1 MKKTILIIL
10 SCILL
15 VIISAVATYFTLLQ
29 TGAVVSEK
37 INITLKL
44 KDVEKEYDG
53 NTYSYATNDVSVTEG
68 SLLSGDYI
76 IFEVLNNYHEVGE
89 YSVSFKADIYNAE
102 NVNVS
107 NQYEIKCVNSSLK
120 INKRNLDGVVSSNK
134 LTNGLVSIA
143 DYVLTNDT
151 SLLPGHHLSCIVNE
165 DEYNFIVIDDLGKVV
180 SNNYNINILYQQTP
194 QPLSI
199 TFNDITKE
207 YDLKDVNY
215 IYSITSGSLNDGD
228 YLDISYDTDIYD
240 IGSYEIKPE
249 VRVYSK
255 DNEDVTSLYNLT
267 INAGTLTIN
276 KRKLNI
282 VGSSLK
288 LEYGDELNIE
298 GYSSQTGLLENHKLE
313 VSYDK
318 LTDTKIGTYKIN
330 FKDINIY
337 DETNNDI
344 TNNYEISVTPGEVE
358 IVKRNL
364 YITLPTLEHI
374 YDGKLPDLSNI
385 ESSNLLASDKIM
397 GIYYEDLDVN
407 VGNYDLLLKQI
418 VIYNAEN
425 ENVAANYNIISTPGK
440 LDILPR
446 DISIQTINLELTY
459 GDTLSTYTQNISDD
473 ELGTITANISFG
485 DLDLN
490 IGDNKVNNCIV
501 NLILNNQDVTKN
513 FTINTE
519 NITINLTPRTI
530 QVFGYN
536 FTKTYDGKTI
546 NLNGK
551 YDKVYGLV
559 YGDYIKFVTY
569 KPLTN
574 YNVGIYNLEI
584 DEVIIYNN
592 DGEDVSEFYN
602 INKNVG
608 SLTINKRNLNIV
620 GQQVQVQY
628 GDSITITNY
637 ASQNGLLDG
646 ETIDVVYDNDSLTNA
661 NVGTYKV
668 DFTVKVLDTND
679 QDVTS
684 NYEITKTSGEVEI
697 VKRNLYITL
706 PDKTHTYN
714 GKLPDGLAEVQSNNL
729 LPSHKVTNVYYE
741 NLDVNVGNYDLLLKE
756 IIIRDENNIDV
767 TSNYNII
774 TSPGTLTISPR
785 PITIGNTNLELT
797 YGDTLGT
804 YTQNI
809 SDDEL
814 GTITANIS
822 FGDLDLNIGENKA
835 INYSVNL
842 ILNNEEVTKNFTINT
857 ENITINLAPRTIQV
871 FGYNFTK
878 TYDGKTINLNGKY
891 YKVYGL
897 VYEDHIYNVTYS
909 NNDLINVGTY
919 DLEIA
924 EVIIYN
930 NDGEDVTEFYEL
942 SRHSGT
948 LTINKRTLNVIGNNI
963 SVEYGEEIDLTG
975 YASQNGLLDG
985 ETIDVVYDND
995 SLTNANVGTYKVDFT
1010 VKVLDANHQDVTS
1023 NYEITKTLGEVEI
1036 TKCDI
1041 TEEIKEKLTLSEIT
1055 YNGEYVDYQEVE
1067 LTKFGLTLVIGY
1079 KDKNYN
1085 NVIPRNAA
1093 DYKTYPYMVYGTGI
1107 SNYSYEENLFGSF
1120 TINKADL
1127 EISLNEEVTEFTYN
1141 GEFITY
1147 YENVGNYSFNGLY
1160 DEVSSIVVDYDN
1172 NTNLVNN
1179 KILKAGSY
1187 NLTLTGLNFTD
1198 KKILD
1203 NYNITF
1209 EPENKD
1215 ITILVNPREITL
1227 VAESMTVTS
1236 EEDIPNY
1243 VDYILMGSIG
1253 KSDYLNVETY
1263 VSQNPN
1269 NGSYATY
1276 IDSHSITHILDDG
1289 REVDVTDCYIVDD
1302 NPGTI
1307 TIIN

>member
-76 IFEVLNNYHEVGE
+76 IFEVLNNYQEVGE

-107 NQYEIKCVNSSLK
+107 NQYEIKCVNSNLK

-143 DYVLTNDT
+143 DYVLTNNT

-240 IGSYEIKPE
+240 DGSYEIKPE

-385 ESSNLLASDKIM
+385 ESSNLLSSDKIM

-425 ENVAANYNIISTPGK
+425 ENVTANYNIISTPGK
-440 LDILPR
+440 LDILHR
-446 DISIQTINLELTY
+446 YISISTINLELTY

-490 IGDNKVNNCIV
+490 IGENKAINYSV

-519 NITINLTPRTI
+519 NITINLAPRTI

-559 YGDYIKFVTY
+559 YGDYIYNVTY
-569 KPLTN
+569 SNNDLI
-574 YNVGIYNLEI
+574 NVGTYDLEI
-584 DEVIIYNN
+584 AEVIIYNN
-592 DGEDVSEFYN
+592 DGEDVTEFYELSRHS
-602 INKNVG
+602 G
-608 SLTINKRNLNIV
+608 TLTINKRNLNVIGNNISV
-620 GQQVQVQY
+620 EY
-628 GDSITITNY
+628 GEEIDLTGY

-646 ETIDVVYDNDSLTNA
+646 ETIDVVYDNGSLTNA

-668 DFTVKVLDTND
+668 DFTVKVLDAND

-684 NYEITKTSGEVEI
+684 NYEITKTSGKVEI
-697 VKRNLYITL
+697 TKRNLYITL

-785 PITIGNTNLELT
+785 PITIGNTNLELS
-797 YGDTLGT
+797 YGDTLST

-814 GTITANIS
+814 GIITANIS
-822 FGDLDLNIGENKA
+822 FGDLDLNIGENKVN
-835 INYSVNL
+835 NYSVNL
-842 ILNNEEVTKNFTINT
+842 ILNNEDVTKNFDIN
-857 ENITINLAPRTIQV
+857 NDYITINLDKKSLEIY
-871 FGYNFTK
+871 GSNITK

-891 YKVYGL
+891 DKVYGL
-897 VYEDHIYNVTYS
+897 VEGDYIYNVTYS
-909 NNDLINVGTY
+909 NNDLIDAGTY
-919 DLEIA
+919 NLEIA

-948 LTINKRTLNVIGNNI
+948 LTINKRNLNVIGNNI

-985 ETIDVVYDND
+985 ETINVVYEP
-995 SLTNANVGTYKVDFT
+995 LTNTNVGTYKVDFT

-1041 TEEIKEKLTLSEIT
+1041 TEEIKEKLALSEIT

-1067 LTKFGLTLVIGY
+1067 LTEFGLTLVIAY

-1107 SNYSYEENLFGSF
+1107 SNYSYEENLFGGF
-1120 TINKADL
+1120 TIKKADL

-1215 ITILVNPREITL
+1215 ITIVVNPREITL

-1253 KSDYLNVETY
+1253 KNDYLNVETY

-1269 NGSYATY
+1269 NNGSYATY
-1276 IDSHSITHILDDG
+1276 IDSYSITHVLDDG
-1289 REVDVTDCYIVDD
+1289 RVIDVTDCYNVTDEMGNISV
-1302 NPGTI
+1302 I
-1307 TIIN
+1307 S